1 MLHGMLLKRC
11 RQRTGYRASCASRYC
26 DAITIPSCLGSN
38 NGGLNICCRDSPAAR
53 QGMIPWPP
61 FVCTIFQTLNW
72 LEIYSARRST
82 QRKKPF
88 PFSVPRLF
96 IYQRIHFKPFPITY
110 ISLHPGSPPTWLSL
124 FTGTLP
130 GRSLGSVLGGQ
141 GLLHC
146 RSLLLSLHFQTAHQN
161 TPLLTISWWT
171 LLSSSLSHMFPLL
184 MDYCYFVLLFPL
196 QSVYLEKHDIS
207 LV

>member
-110 ISLHPGSPPTWLSL
+110 ISLHPGSPLPDWASSPAHSRAAPSGLSWGDRVYSTAAPFSSL
-124 FTGTLP
+124 FTFKQPIRTHLCSQ
-130 GRSLGSVLGGQ
+130 SLDELCSPPPCLT
-141 GLLHC
+141 C
-146 RSLLLSLHFQTAHQN
+146 SLY
-161 TPLLTISWWT
+161 SWII
-171 LLSSSLSHMFPLL
+171 
-184 MDYCYFVLLFPL
+184 VILFCCFL
-196 QSVYLEKHDIS
+196 CKASI
-207 LV
+207 